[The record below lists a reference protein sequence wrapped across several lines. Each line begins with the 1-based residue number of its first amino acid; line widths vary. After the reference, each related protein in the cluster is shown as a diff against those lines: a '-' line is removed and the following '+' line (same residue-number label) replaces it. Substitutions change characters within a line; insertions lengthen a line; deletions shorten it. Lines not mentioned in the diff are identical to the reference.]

1 IYRLA
6 AVCLGLLCVLL
17 LTAIIVV
24 STKLTT
30 ERDQLQTSNTN
41 LTIER
46 DQLQTSYTNL
56 AKERDQLQTSYTSL
70 TIERDQL
77 QTSYTNLAKD
87 RSVGAAQEGWRFL
100 DTRMYYISTE
110 KKSWSDSRQDCR
122 QRGADLVIIN
132 STEEQDFTKMLTQG
146 EKVWIGLTDQ
156 DTEGVWRWVDGL
168 ALTTGFWRSGE
179 PNSKAGDEDCVVIV
193 IYRVAAVCVG
203 LLCVLL
209 LTAITVLW
217 IQFNNLAK
225 ERDQLNTS
233 YTNLAKER
241 DQLQTSNTN
250 LTKERDQLQT
260 SNTNLTKERDQ
271 LQTSNT
277 NLTKERDQLQT
288 RIYRLAAVCLGLLCV
303 LLLTGIIL
311 LWIQFSN
318 MTTERDQLQ
327 TSYTDL
333 AKERDQL
340 QTNNTNLA
348 KERDQLQTSNTN
360 LAKERDQ
367 LQTNNTNL
375 AKERDQLQTRNTIL
389 TGETAGLQ
397 RRLSELAE
405 ALNKPGWRYFSSS
418 VYYIS
423 TEKKTWKESRE
434 DCRRR
439 GADLVIITSSEEQEF
454 VEMIRNG
461 QEAWIGLTD
470 EVSERVWKWVDGS
483 ALSTGSGALTRQW
496 IMPPNE
502 QTEKVNQDLEV
513 WLSTKHLRLGVESHK
528 LALHRPL
535 LAAGCLGLLSVL
547 LLAAIIVLWIKL
559 TEERDQLQT
568 RYSNLTI
575 ERDQL
580 QTRYSNL
587 TIERDQLQTSYTN
600 LTIERDQLQTSY
612 TSLTTERDQLQTTNT
627 KLTAERDQLQTRYS
641 NLTIERDQLQTRY
654 SNLTIERD
662 QLQTRYSNLTIERD
676 QLQTSYTSLTTERD
690 QLQTTN
696 TKLTAERDQLQTRF
710 VEVTRERDQLKTSC
724 TTLRDQQQSQCHP
737 KLPDLGED
745 VQKSWQ
751 FRAVNPLEEWWI
763 CSKTAGRQPGE
774 AGVNMVGSRDRASTE
789 DRVQHAQ
796 PKNAFCI
803 HCTVK
808 ALQPGWTFF
817 KTSVYYISTGQKS
830 WSDSRQDCKAR
841 GADLVIINSREE
853 QDYILDHLGSSR
865 AWIGLTDSD
874 TEGVWKWV
882 DGSALTTE
890 FWDQGEPN
898 DALSVEDC
906 AEILGFSYKR
916 SWNDRPCSYTEQWI
930 CERSVS
936 VVSALALVR
945 AVSELMLEKRI
956 MDPWYQ
962 NHPYWN
968 YTRGHNAYQTE
979 GAWRYPYG
987 NGQHWNDDQW
997 NYSSWNHQYRTGR
1010 AFQSG
1015 SYLNDA
1021 HRNNMYWSAHD
1032 WYDPYWRSGYVGDPY
1047 KNLTWHDIPYWYH
1060 VQYRNYPLR
1069 DSTYQNDQHQDHQY
1083 WTHQNR
1089 NDQYRNY
1096 SSWRNQNQDERDRT
1110 FHQDPRQQYPDR
1122 NNNHCLEVAAVPT
1135 AAPEHVSRWVADQHQ
1150 LRSTFP
1156 GPLMRND
1163 LDKIELV
1170 RFIQWKAV
1178 ECSCTDQSDHQAG
1191 HVFWKMMELFCTRE
1205 NTVKWT
1211 DITDLLLR
1219 TCKSLRK
1226 QDDWHRRLV
1235 SLLSSSRDSDDQ
1247 QRTAVIT
1254 MGDTLASAGLINPA
1268 HICYTVALVQLSSF
1282 RGPTSLVLVGSDDRH
1297 PFSEFATSEALERTE
1312 VYEYVLSLFSGFG
1325 QPDFQVFK
1333 LIRAGH
1339 LADAGRFDEAT
1350 KYCESITR
1358 AVSSFPS
1365 SSSSITTTL
1374 LSRLIELSERVI
1386 KDRRTEPDWLIDLRQ
1401 LKQSKTAEISNTASF
1416 FTVIDETA
1424 GEHLHL
1430 LPPQTDSSV
1439 EPVTEFKVTVEE
1451 PEEEAEEREE
1461 KELAVCSNHLE
1472 CETGQPEYDLMS
1484 TVTSQNPPLTHQT
1497 VQQHV
1502 CSTVVQQQ
1510 QQHFPSD
1517 LSTKETSV
1525 QHSTPSSLNTSSI
1538 AKKAQQHLYFL
1549 RRLRKAQLPPPILTM
1564 FYSGTVASILSRSI
1578 IA

>member
-1 IYRLA
+1 FYR
-6 AVCLGLLCVLL
+6 
-17 LTAIIVV
+17 
-24 STKLTT
+24 
-30 ERDQLQTSNTN
+30 
-41 LTIER
+41 
-46 DQLQTSYTNL
+46 
-56 AKERDQLQTSYTSL
+56 
-70 TIERDQL
+70 
-77 QTSYTNLAKD
+77 
-87 RSVGAAQEGWRFL
+87 
-100 DTRMYYISTE
+100 
-110 KKSWSDSRQDCR
+110 
-122 QRGADLVIIN
+122 
-132 STEEQDFTKMLTQG
+132 
-146 EKVWIGLTDQ
+146 
-156 DTEGVWRWVDGL
+156 
-168 ALTTGFWRSGE
+168 
-179 PNSKAGDEDCVVIV
+179 
-193 IYRVAAVCVG
+193 
-203 LLCVLL
+203 
-209 LTAITVLW
+209 
-217 IQFNNLAK
+217 
-225 ERDQLNTS
+225 
-233 YTNLAKER
+233 
-241 DQLQTSNTN
+241 
-250 LTKERDQLQT
+250 
-260 SNTNLTKERDQ
+260 
-271 LQTSNT
+271 
-277 NLTKERDQLQT
+277 
-288 RIYRLAAVCLGLLCV
+288 
-303 LLLTGIIL
+303 
-311 LWIQFSN
+311 
-318 MTTERDQLQ
+318 
-327 TSYTDL
+327 
-333 AKERDQL
+333 
-340 QTNNTNLA
+340 
-348 KERDQLQTSNTN
+348 
-360 LAKERDQ
+360 
-367 LQTNNTNL
+367 
-375 AKERDQLQTRNTIL
+375 
-389 TGETAGLQ
+389 
-397 RRLSELAE
+397 
-405 ALNKPGWRYFSSS
+405 
-418 VYYIS
+418 
-423 TEKKTWKESRE
+423 
-434 DCRRR
+434 
-439 GADLVIITSSEEQEF
+439 
-454 VEMIRNG
+454 
-461 QEAWIGLTD
+461 
-470 EVSERVWKWVDGS
+470 
-483 ALSTGSGALTRQW
+483 
-496 IMPPNE
+496 
-502 QTEKVNQDLEV
+502 
-513 WLSTKHLRLGVESHK
+513 
-528 LALHRPL
+528 

-547 LLAAIIVLWIKL
+547 LLVAIIVLWIKL

-568 RYSNLTI
+568 SYTNLST

-580 QTRYSNL
+580 QTRYTNL
-587 TIERDQLQTSYTN
+587 TIERNQLQTSYTS
-600 LTIERDQLQTSY
+600 LTIKKDQLLNSCTNLRKQRDQLQTSY
-612 TSLTTERDQLQTTNT
+612 TS
-627 KLTAERDQLQTRYS
+627 
-641 NLTIERDQLQTRY
+641 
-654 SNLTIERD
+654 
-662 QLQTRYSNLTIERD
+662 
-676 QLQTSYTSLTTERD
+676 
-690 QLQTTN
+690 
-696 TKLTAERDQLQTRF
+696 LTAERDQLQTRF
-710 VEVTRERDQLKTSC
+710 VEVTRDRDQLKTSC
-724 TTLRDQQQSQCHP
+724 TTLRDQQQSQCHS
-737 KLPDLGED
+737 KLPDSGID

-751 FRAVNPLEEWWI
+751 CRAVNPLEEWWI
-763 CSKTAGRQPGE
+763 HSKTAGRQPGE
-774 AGVNMVGSRDRASTE
+774 VGVNMVGSKDQASIE
-789 DRVQHAQ
+789 DRMQHAQ
-796 PKNAFCI
+796 PK
-803 HCTVK
+803 
-808 ALQPGWTFF
+808 
-817 KTSVYYISTGQKS
+817 KS

-853 QDYILDHLGSSR
+853 QDYLLTHLGSSR

-890 FWDQGEPN
+890 FWGRGEPN
-898 DALSVEDC
+898 DEKKMEDC
-906 AEILGFSYKR
+906 AEILGFSSKR
-916 SWNDRPCSYTEQWI
+916 GWNDRPCSYTEQWI

-979 GAWRYPYG
+979 GSWRYPYW
-987 NGQHWNDDQW
+987 NGQYWNDNQCS
-997 NYSSWNHQYRTGR
+997 YPSGRNHQYRTGR
-1010 AFQSG
+1010 AFESG

-1032 WYDPYWRSGYVGDPY
+1032 WYDPYWRSGYVGDQY
-1047 KNLTWHDIPYWYH
+1047 RNHTRHDVPYWYH
-1060 VQYRNYPLR
+1060 VQYRNYPPKN
-1069 DSTYQNDQHQDHQY
+1069 TYRNDQHQDHQY
-1083 WTHQNR
+1083 WTHQNH

-1096 SSWRNQNQDERDRT
+1096 SSWKNRYQEESYRQDRT

-1282 RGPTSLVLVGSDDRH
+1282 RGPTSLVLVGSDDRY

-1339 LADAGRFDEAT
+1339 LADAGRSEKVT

-1365 SSSSITTTL
+1365 SSSITRTL

-1386 KDRRTEPDWLIDLRQ
+1386 RDRRTEPDWLIDLRQ
-1401 LKQSKTAEISNTASF
+1401 LKQSKEAAVVVKASTEAEEQDTVVSQLHKLECGLMEAGRSTPHTAPLLQSEISNTASF

-1439 EPVTEFKVTVEE
+1439 EPVTEFKVMVEE

-1461 KELAVCSNHLE
+1461 EELAVCSNHLE

-1517 LSTKETSV
+1517 LSTKEPDPQKFSYGDVECGMRSAPKPTDCV
-1525 QHSTPSSLNTSSI
+1525 
-1538 AKKAQQHLYFL
+1538 
-1549 RRLRKAQLPPPILTM
+1549 PPKEP
-1564 FYSGTVASILSRSI
+1564 VKV
-1578 IA
+1578 

>member
-1 IYRLA
+1 MCIMFSGFYRLA
-6 AVCLGLLCVLL
+6 AGCLGLLSVLL
-17 LTAIIVV
+17 LTTITVLWI
-24 STKLTT
+24 KLTA
-30 ERDQLQTSNTN
+30 ERDQLQTNYTN

-46 DQLQTSYTNL
+46 DQLQTSYTSLTIKKDQLLNSYTNL
-56 AKERDQLQTSYTSL
+56 TIEKDQLQTSYTNLS
-70 TIERDQL
+70 TERDQL
-77 QTSYTNLAKD
+77 QTSYTNL
-87 RSVGAAQEGWRFL
+87 
-100 DTRMYYISTE
+100 
-110 KKSWSDSRQDCR
+110 
-122 QRGADLVIIN
+122 
-132 STEEQDFTKMLTQG
+132 
-146 EKVWIGLTDQ
+146 
-156 DTEGVWRWVDGL
+156 
-168 ALTTGFWRSGE
+168 
-179 PNSKAGDEDCVVIV
+179 
-193 IYRVAAVCVG
+193 
-203 LLCVLL
+203 
-209 LTAITVLW
+209 
-217 IQFNNLAK
+217 
-225 ERDQLNTS
+225 
-233 YTNLAKER
+233 
-241 DQLQTSNTN
+241 
-250 LTKERDQLQT
+250 
-260 SNTNLTKERDQ
+260 
-271 LQTSNT
+271 
-277 NLTKERDQLQT
+277 
-288 RIYRLAAVCLGLLCV
+288 
-303 LLLTGIIL
+303 
-311 LWIQFSN
+311 
-318 MTTERDQLQ
+318 
-327 TSYTDL
+327 
-333 AKERDQL
+333 
-340 QTNNTNLA
+340 
-348 KERDQLQTSNTN
+348 
-360 LAKERDQ
+360 
-367 LQTNNTNL
+367 
-375 AKERDQLQTRNTIL
+375 
-389 TGETAGLQ
+389 
-397 RRLSELAE
+397 
-405 ALNKPGWRYFSSS
+405 
-418 VYYIS
+418 
-423 TEKKTWKESRE
+423 
-434 DCRRR
+434 
-439 GADLVIITSSEEQEF
+439 
-454 VEMIRNG
+454 
-461 QEAWIGLTD
+461 
-470 EVSERVWKWVDGS
+470 
-483 ALSTGSGALTRQW
+483 
-496 IMPPNE
+496 
-502 QTEKVNQDLEV
+502 
-513 WLSTKHLRLGVESHK
+513 
-528 LALHRPL
+528 
-535 LAAGCLGLLSVL
+535 
-547 LLAAIIVLWIKL
+547 
-559 TEERDQLQT
+559 
-568 RYSNLTI
+568 TI
-575 ERDQL
+575 EKDQL

-587 TIERDQLQTSYTN
+587 TIERDQLQTSYNN
-600 LTIERDQLQTSY
+600 LRKQRDQLQTSY
-612 TSLTTERDQLQTTNT
+612 TS
-627 KLTAERDQLQTRYS
+627 
-641 NLTIERDQLQTRY
+641 
-654 SNLTIERD
+654 
-662 QLQTRYSNLTIERD
+662 
-676 QLQTSYTSLTTERD
+676 
-690 QLQTTN
+690 
-696 TKLTAERDQLQTRF
+696 LTAERDQLQTRF
-710 VEVTRERDQLKTSC
+710 VEVTRDRDQLKTSC

-737 KLPDLGED
+737 KLPD
-745 VQKSWQ
+745 S
-751 FRAVNPLEEWWI
+751 
-763 CSKTAGRQPGE
+763 
-774 AGVNMVGSRDRASTE
+774 
-789 DRVQHAQ
+789 
-796 PKNAFCI
+796 
-803 HCTVK
+803 VK

-841 GADLVIINSREE
+841 GADLVINCREE

-882 DGSALTTE
+882 DGSALTTG
-890 FWDQGEPN
+890 FWGRGEPN
-898 DALSVEDC
+898 DEKKIEDC
-906 AEILGFSYKR
+906 AEILGFPYNR
-916 SWNDRPCSYTEQWI
+916 GWNDRPCSYTEPWI

-968 YTRGHNAYQTE
+968 YTRGQNAYQTE
-979 GAWRYPYG
+979 GSWRYPYG
-987 NGQHWNDDQW
+987 NGQDWNDDQW
-997 NYSSWNHQYRTGR
+997 NYPSGRNHQFRTGT

-1021 HRNNMYWSAHD
+1021 HRNSYWSAHD
-1032 WYDPYWRSGYVGDPY
+1032 WYDPYWRYWSDPY
-1047 KNLTWHDIPYWYH
+1047 RNHTRHDVPYWYH
-1060 VQYRNYPLR
+1060 VQYRNYPIR
-1069 DSTYQNDQHQDHQY
+1069 NTTYRNDQHQNHQY
-1083 WTHQNR
+1083 WTHQNH

-1096 SSWRNQNQDERDRT
+1096 SSWRNRYQDERDRCDRT

-1235 SLLSSSRDSDDQ
+1235 SLLSSFRDSDDQ
-1247 QRTAVIT
+1247 QRTAVIA

-1365 SSSSITTTL
+1365 SSSITRTL
-1374 LSRLIELSERVI
+1374 LSRLIEVRKLIHTYEDPQLSERVI
-1386 KDRRTEPDWLIDLRQ
+1386 RDRRTEPDWLIDLRQ
-1401 LKQSKTAEISNTASF
+1401 LKQSKEAAVVVKASTEAEEQDTVVSQLHKLECGLMEAGTSTPHTAPLLQCDF
-1416 FTVIDETA
+1416 QVIDETA

-1461 KELAVCSNHLE
+1461 EELAVCSNHLE

-1517 LSTKETSV
+1517 LSTKEPDPQKFSYGDVECRMRSALKPTDCV
-1525 QHSTPSSLNTSSI
+1525 
-1538 AKKAQQHLYFL
+1538 
-1549 RRLRKAQLPPPILTM
+1549 PPKEP
-1564 FYSGTVASILSRSI
+1564 VK
-1578 IA
+1578 